1 MTKVYIDQHTDE
13 RHLSRFA
20 LQNKYLMQLK
30 INVKVVQDGFAF
42 KIKEYLCEFSY
53 VDGESSAVQ
62 MLFHSFHTY
71 MASSLNGFLH
81 GVSGIL

>member
-1 MTKVYIDQHTDE
+1 MLI
-13 RHLSRFA
+13 
-20 LQNKYLMQLK
+20 LK
-30 INVKVVQDGFAF
+30 TNVEVVQGGFSF

-53 VDGESSAVQ
+53 ADEVSSAVQ

-81 GVSGIL
+81 GVLGIL